1 MSVPITAFI
10 VDYHGEVQGVGFR
23 YTVLRL
29 AQRYAVTGYVK
40 NMPDGTVHLYA
51 EGTQAEIDALLHDI
65 RHGPHAHYITEV
77 QTQPAVASGT
87 HRDFRIAF

>member
-1 MSVPITAFI
+1 MAAPITASL
-10 VDYHGEVQGVGFR
+10 VDYHGDVQGVGFR

-40 NMPDGTVHLYA
+40 NMPDGTVHLYV

-65 RHGPHAHYITEV
+65 RHGPHAHYISEV
-77 QTQPAVASGT
+77 QAQPAVPSGAQ
-87 HRDFRIAF
+87 RAFRIAF